1 MRLHAL
7 LVPFAAVTA
16 VVSPAASAAP
26 SSGAAPVGAPAAS
39 APASETR
46 FLETDG
52 GRLAYDDNGGRG
64 PVVICVPGMGDVRG
78 QYRFLAP
85 RLAASGYRVITM
97 DVRGHGESSV
107 SWKEWDAVAVGRDV
121 LSLMD
126 SLGVEKAHLV
136 GNSFAAG
143 SVYWAAVHAPRR
155 VTSLTLLDPAM
166 HDGAP
171 NPVMNLVV
179 KVGLT
184 GFWGPRFWMAYWDGL
199 FPVRKPRDFAAY
211 RAALLSNLSEP
222 GRLAALKKMA
232 FASKAPIDAILGQA
246 KLPTLV
252 VMGTKDKDF
261 PDPAAEAAMLG
272 ARTGARVQMLETGH
286 YPHVEAPE
294 QTADIVL
301 PFLGGR

>member
-1 MRLHAL
+1 MRHHAFL
-7 LVPFAAVTA
+7 IPFAAATA
-16 VVSPAASAAP
+16 VVSHAAPGASAA
-26 SSGAAPVGAPAAS
+26 SVTAPA
-39 APASETR
+39 PETR

-85 RLAASGYRVITM
+85 RLAASGYRVITI
-97 DVRGHGESSV
+97 DIRGHGESSV

-126 SLGVEKAHLV
+126 ALGVEKAHLV

-143 SVYWAAVHAPRR
+143 SVYWAAAHAPRR

-171 NPVMNLVV
+171 NAMMNLVV
-179 KVGLT
+179 KIGLT
-184 GFWGPRFWMAYWDGL
+184 GFWGPRFWLAYWDGL
-199 FPVRKPRDFAAY
+199 FPVKKPRDFAAY

-232 FASKAPIDAILGQA
+232 FASKAPIEAILGQA
-246 KLPTLV
+246 KLPILL

-272 ARTGARVQMLETGH
+272 ARTGAQVHMLETGH

-301 PFLGGR
+301 QFLGAR